1 MRTKAVHPTYR
12 DELARLGF
20 TPAGDSHMASPEALT
35 RREARRMAQGAFLR
49 VGGPF
54 VDVLRCH
61 CGCGDANRLPTFGD
75 EARARDL
82 RALAAEK
89 QAIEADLR
97 AMEK

>member
-1 MRTKAVHPTYR
+1 MKTKAVHPTYR
-12 DELARLGF
+12 AALTRVGF
-20 TPAGDSHMASPEALT
+20 TPAGDSHMQAPEGLT

-49 VGGPF
+49 AGAPF
-54 VDVLRCH
+54 VDVLRCY
-61 CGCGDANRLPTFGD
+61 CGCGDHTRLPTFGD

-89 QAIEADLR
+89 QAVEADLR